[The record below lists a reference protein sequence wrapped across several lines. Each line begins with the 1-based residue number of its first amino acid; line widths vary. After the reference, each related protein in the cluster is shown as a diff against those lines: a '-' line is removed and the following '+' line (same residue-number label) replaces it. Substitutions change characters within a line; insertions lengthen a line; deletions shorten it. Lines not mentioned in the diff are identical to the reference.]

1 MSFDARGDQASAGTR
16 SYAYDALG
24 RLTADT
30 PAAGG
35 SGYAFSYA
43 GKTGT
48 VASDGTSAYAWDPS
62 GSVLAGIGCARRRD
76 RRCAGAD

>member
-1 MSFDARGDQASAGTR
+1 MSFDAYGDRPPGTR

-30 PAAGG
+30 PTAGG
-35 SGYAFSYA
+35 SGYQFSYA

-62 GSVLAGIGCARRRD
+62 GSVLAGVVPPA
-76 RRCAGAD
+76 AGRAAPWR